1 MLSMKALV
9 PFKRKNAQG
18 SIAQGSPYYVRF
30 EVRKKAYL
38 WSTKTDD
45 LALAKIRG
53 KEYRKQVI
61 AERFDLVDRMH
72 TASSVATFSGL
83 IAAYEAL
90 PSPAPSTRKANVH
103 ALEAIMEATGLK
115 GYDRLNQLTS
125 GTIKKYQQMRLA
137 QSQCSESSKISCNS
151 RIRCARSLFSKRS
164 LAYYGE
170 DLKVPE
176 ETVKAL
182 FSIPMLKEP
191 ERRPELPGAE
201 ALAKVADGLKDMPD
215 YYRAYALGRFGGL
228 RAGEI
233 KAARR
238 DWLENNLLYVGG
250 KDFTAKSKRWRVV
263 ELPAEVVALLHQSD
277 DLVYLVG
284 SRRAKVV
291 DRELPTALQKM
302 GFPRKPIQSLRRLFG
317 SLVFNE
323 QGARQAKAALGH
335 LNIATTEKYYLRSF
349 DAPKAVAFVG

>member
-1 MLSMKALV
+1 
-9 PFKRKNAQG
+9 
-18 SIAQGSPYYVRF
+18 
-30 EVRKKAYL
+30 
-38 WSTKTDD
+38 
-45 LALAKIRG
+45 
-53 KEYRKQVI
+53 
-61 AERFDLVDRMH
+61 
-72 TASSVATFSGL
+72 
-83 IAAYEAL
+83 
-90 PSPAPSTRKANVH
+90 
-103 ALEAIMEATGLK
+103 
-115 GYDRLNQLTS
+115 
-125 GTIKKYQQMRLA
+125 
-137 QSQCSESSKISCNS
+137 
-151 RIRCARSLFSKRS
+151 
-164 LAYYGE
+164 
-170 DLKVPE
+170 
-176 ETVKAL
+176 VKAL

-291 DRELPTALQKM
+291 DRELPKALQKM